1 MVLLW
6 VKIRSVFKC
15 RSCLIETLPTFC
27 GDREY
32 YSAPYVLYSKMRR
45 TSPDGESVS
54 PTKSRRPSPSK
65 IPISAE
71 YLPLSRGGSGSTEFL
86 GRGSTE
92 QLVRGPSLEHLLRGG
107 STEHLVRAAT
117 EHVLR
122 RGSTEHLIRGSTDRL
137 VRGRGSVEQL
147 ARGSTERPVS
157 THSGSSLSASS
168 QQQSPENFKNPARS
182 LNLQ

>member
-1 MVLLW
+1 
-6 VKIRSVFKC
+6 
-15 RSCLIETLPTFC
+15 
-27 GDREY
+27 
-32 YSAPYVLYSKMRR
+32 MRR

-71 YLPLSRGGSGSTEFL
+71 YLPLGRGGSGSTEFL

-92 QLVRGPSLEHLLRGG
+92 QLVRGPSLEHLLRGS

-182 LNLQ
+182 LNLLKFKFLLKYLTSIQCCGIGSVGSVCFLPS

>member
-1 MVLLW
+1 
-6 VKIRSVFKC
+6 
-15 RSCLIETLPTFC
+15 
-27 GDREY
+27 
-32 YSAPYVLYSKMRR
+32 
-45 TSPDGESVS
+45 VS

-71 YLPLSRGGSGSTEFL
+71 YLPLGRGGSGSTEFL

-92 QLVRGPSLEHLLRGG
+92 QLVRGPSLEHLLRGS

-117 EHVLR
+117 EHALR
-122 RGSTEHLIRGSTDRL
+122 QGSTEHLIRGSTDRL

-168 QQQSPENFKNPARS
+168 QQQSPENFKNPARL
-182 LNLQ
+182 LNLHEMNFLLKFLTSTQCCGTGSRMFLALLDLDPNPFVSGTDPDPSIIKQK